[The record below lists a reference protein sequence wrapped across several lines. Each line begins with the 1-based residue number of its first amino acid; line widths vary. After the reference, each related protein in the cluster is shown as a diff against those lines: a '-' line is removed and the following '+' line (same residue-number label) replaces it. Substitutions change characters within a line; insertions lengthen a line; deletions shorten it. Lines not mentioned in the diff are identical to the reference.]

1 MSQIPNAMPF
11 LLQRRELL
19 KGLLATGLVGSAAE
33 PMAAS
38 APAAD
43 VKPFSVHIFSKLL
56 HFLSPTELAAVASDL
71 GFDGVDLTVRPDGHV
86 EPAKVTTDLPKAVEA
101 LKNRNLQV
109 STITTAITKADEQA
123 RTVLETAGKLGIRYY
138 RTGWLPYPNDQP
150 IGTALNQYKNQLGEL
165 AKLNQELKMVGA
177 YQNHAGTNFGS
188 AVWDLYR
195 VLHEID
201 NPALGSQY
209 DIRHATV
216 EGGTSWS
223 TGLRM
228 IAPHIRFIAI
238 KDVIWEKVG
247 GKWKAESVPLGQGM
261 VDFPAYFALLKK
273 LKVEVPISLHLEYP
287 LGGADQGKRNIT
299 IPREKIYQAMKTDL
313 ETLRGMLKK
322 AELA

>member
-1 MSQIPNAMPF
+1 MPS

-19 KGLLATGLVGSAAE
+19 KGLLATGLIGSAAE
-33 PMAAS
+33 TPVAL

-43 VKPFSVHIFSKLL
+43 VKPFSIHIFSKLL
-56 HFLSPTELAAVASDL
+56 HFLKPAELAAVAADL

-86 EPAKVTTDLPKAVEA
+86 EPATVRTDLPKVVEV
-101 LKNRNLQV
+101 LKKRNLQV
-109 STITTAITKADEQA
+109 STITTAITKADDQA
-123 RTVLETAGKLGIRYY
+123 RTVLETAAQQGIRYY
-138 RTGWLPYPNDQP
+138 RTGWLAYPNDESL
-150 IGTALNQYKNQLGEL
+150 AVSLKKYKNQLGEL

-188 AVWDLYR
+188 AVWDMYR

-201 NPALGSQY
+201 HPALGSQY

-238 KDVIWEKVG
+238 KDVIWEKVD

-273 LKVEVPISLHLEYP
+273 LMVRVPISLHLEYP
-287 LGGADQGKRNIT
+287 LGGADQGKRDIT
-299 IPREKIYQAMKTDL
+299 IPREKIYQAMQRDL

-322 AELA
+322 AEIA

>member
-1 MSQIPNAMPF
+1 MPF

-19 KGLLATGLVGSAAE
+19 KGLLATSLMGSTAETQAAPE
-33 PMAAS
+33 RVAGA
-38 APAAD
+38 
-43 VKPFSVHIFSKLL
+43 KPFSIHIFSKLL
-56 HFLSPTELAAVASDL
+56 HFLKPAELAAVAADL

-86 EPAKVTTDLPKAVEA
+86 EPAMVRTDLPKAVEV
-101 LKNRNLQV
+101 LKKRNLSV
-109 STITTAITKADEQA
+109 STITTAITKADDLA
-123 RTVLETAGKLGIRYY
+123 RNVLETASQQGIRYY
-138 RTGWLPYPNDQP
+138 RTGWLAYPNDQS
-150 IGTALNQYKNQLGEL
+150 IAVALKQYKTQLGEL
-165 AKLNQELKMVGA
+165 AKLNQEFKVVGA

-228 IAPHIRFIAI
+228 IASHIRFIAI
-238 KDVIWEKVG
+238 KDVIWEKVD
-247 GKWKAESVPLGQGM
+247 GKWKAQSVPLGQGM
-261 VDFPAYFALLKK
+261 VDFPAYFALLKQ
-273 LKVEVPISLHLEYP
+273 LNVQVPISLHLEYP
-287 LGGADQGKRNIT
+287 LGGADQGKRDIT
-299 IPREKIYQAMKTDL
+299 IPREKIYQAMQTDL

-322 AELA
+322 SGLAV